1 MKKNLIIIVLA
12 LISFGFVNAQDSSTK
27 RADKLFDRFEFVKAA
42 EKYLELIED
51 DNETDYVIKRLA
63 DSYYNIYDSKEAEKW
78 YAKIIKNKDP
88 EVIYRYS
95 QMLKANG
102 KYKESNKWM
111 SSFSEMRP
119 YDSRAIAF
127 KNTPNYIDKI
137 IGRGEKFNIQ
147 NIDINSEYSD
157 FGSIIKDKKIYF
169 TSSRNT
175 DRKSYGWNDEPFLDI
190 YSSTI
195 NEKGSFLEPNLLEDL
210 NSKFHEGILS
220 FSADGN
226 TIYFTRESFYEKE
239 FEKSEEN
246 KNKYG
251 QSYIYKATKL
261 KDKFNIIESLD
272 INDPSF
278 SNKNPMVSPD
288 GKHLYFSSNRPG
300 GFGMYDIYK
309 ANINDDGTLSDVE
322 NLGQNVNSEGQEGF
336 PFFSND
342 NVLYFSSDGHLGIGG
357 LDVFYSR
364 YIDGKW
370 SNVRNVG
377 IPVNSGAD
385 DFAFI
390 IDEEN
395 ENGFVSS
402 NRPGGVGKDD
412 IYALKKIK
420 PICDILLESTI
431 VDSKTNNPIETA
443 LTSISDGTGVI
454 ENTKESDPDGLVAYI
469 LECGDEFN
477 LVASKEGYETKS
489 VAVKLTEND
498 PPMLTIMLD
507 PIEELIVETKI
518 ELNNIYFDFDK
529 FNITS
534 KAAFEL
540 DKLVAVMKKYPDIN
554 IIVES
559 HTDSRGSSSYNQGLS
574 ERRANATVQYVISKG
589 IAEDRLEAV
598 GKGEEESLFDCSN
611 GCSKEQH
618 SQNRRS
624 EFIIE

>member
-1 MKKNLIIIVLA
+1 M
-12 LISFGFVNAQDSSTK
+12 
-27 RADKLFDRFEFVKAA
+27 E
-42 EKYLELIED
+42 E
-51 DNETDYVIKRLA
+51 
-63 DSYYNIYDSKEAEKW
+63 
-78 YAKIIKNKDP
+78 
-88 EVIYRYS
+88 
-95 QMLKANG
+95 
-102 KYKESNKWM
+102 
-111 SSFSEMRP
+111 
-119 YDSRAIAF
+119 
-127 KNTPNYIDKI
+127 
-137 IGRGEKFNIQ
+137 
-147 NIDINSEYSD
+147 
-157 FGSIIKDKKIYF
+157 
-169 TSSRNT
+169 
-175 DRKSYGWNDEPFLDI
+175 
-190 YSSTI
+190 
-195 NEKGSFLEPNLLEDL
+195 L

-220 FSADGN
+220 FSSDGN

-239 FEKSEEN
+239 FEKNEEN

-272 INDPSF
+272 INDPSY

-288 GKHLYFSSNRPG
+288 GKHLYFSSNRAG

-309 ANINDDGTLSDVE
+309 ASINDDGTLSDVE

-336 PFFSND
+336 PFLSND

-395 ENGFVSS
+395 VNGFVSS

-420 PICDILLESTI
+420 PICDILLESTV

-454 ENTKESDPDGLVAYI
+454 ENTKESNVDGLVAYI

-489 VAVKLTEND
+489 VSVKLTEND

-507 PIEELIVETKI
+507 PIEELIVDTKV

-540 DKLVAVMKKYPDIN
+540 DKLVAVMNMYPEMKIT
-554 IIVES
+554 VES
-559 HTDSRGSSSYNQGLS
+559 HTDSRGTSSYNKGLS
-574 ERRANATVQYVISKG
+574 ERRAKSTVQYVISKG
-589 IAEDRLEAV
+589 INEDRLKAI
-598 GKGEEESLFDCSN
+598 GMGEEVSLFDCSK
-611 GCSKEQH
+611 GCNEEQH

>member
-1 MKKNLIIIVLA
+1 MSRYKGSCNFSTSSGSCPSGIKTNSSQKYSALPIPNLSQA
-12 LISFGFVNAQDSSTK
+12 PMTSSICS
-27 RADKLFDRFEFVKAA
+27 L
-42 EKYLELIED
+42 
-51 DNETDYVIKRLA
+51 
-63 DSYYNIYDSKEAEKW
+63 
-78 YAKIIKNKDP
+78 
-88 EVIYRYS
+88 
-95 QMLKANG
+95 
-102 KYKESNKWM
+102 
-111 SSFSEMRP
+111 
-119 YDSRAIAF
+119 
-127 KNTPNYIDKI
+127 
-137 IGRGEKFNIQ
+137 
-147 NIDINSEYSD
+147 
-157 FGSIIKDKKIYF
+157 
-169 TSSRNT
+169 SSRNT

-309 ANINDDGTLSDVE
+309 ASINDDGTLSNVE

-390 IDEEN
+390 IDEDN

-489 VAVKLTEND
+489 VSVKLTEND

-507 PIEELIVETKI
+507 PIEELIVETKV

-540 DKLVAVMKKYPDIN
+540 DKLVAIMNKYPDIN

-559 HTDSRGSSSYNQGLS
+559 HTDSRGSSSYNRGLS
-574 ERRANATVQYVISKG
+574 ERRAKATVQYVISKG
-589 IAEDRLEAV
+589 IAEDRLKAV
-598 GKGEEESLFDCSN
+598 GKGEEQSLFDCSS
-611 GCSKEQH
+611 GCNEEQH

>member
-137 IGRGEKFNIQ
+137 IGRGKKFNIQ

-390 IDEEN
+390 IDEYN

-507 PIEELIVETKI
+507 PIEELIVERKI

-589 IAEDRLEAV
+589 IAEGRLEAV
-598 GKGEEESLFDCSN
+598 GKGEEESLFDCSK
-611 GCSKEQH
+611 GCSKDQH

>member
-1 MKKNLIIIVLA
+1 MKKNLIIIVIA
-12 LISFGFVNAQDSSTK
+12 LIGYSHVNAQDSSTK

-288 GKHLYFSSNRPG
+288 GEHLYFSSNRPG
-300 GFGMYDIYK
+300 GFGMYDIYR
-309 ANINDDGTLSDVE
+309 ASINDDGTLSNVE

-336 PFFSND
+336 PFLSND
-342 NVLYFSSDGHLGIGG
+342 DVLYFSSDGHLGIGG

-385 DFAFI
+385 DFGFVI
-390 IDEEN
+390 NEEN

-431 VDSKTNNPIETA
+431 VDSKTKNPIETA

-477 LVASKEGYETKS
+477 LVASKDGYETKS

-507 PIEELIVETKI
+507 PIEELIVETKV

-540 DKLVAVMKKYPDIN
+540 DKLVAVMNKYPEMN

-559 HTDSRGSSSYNQGLS
+559 HTDSRGSSSYNKGLS
-574 ERRANATVQYVISKG
+574 ERRAKATVQYVISKG
-589 IAEDRLEAV
+589 INEDRLKAI
-598 GKGEEESLFDCSN
+598 GMGEEVSLFDCSK
-611 GCSKEQH
+611 GCNEEQH

>member
-51 DNETDYVIKRLA
+51 DNETDYIIKRLA

-137 IGRGEKFNIQ
+137 IGRGKKFNIQ

-322 NLGQNVNSEGQEGF
+322 NLGQKVNSEGQEGF

-390 IDEEN
+390 IDEYN

-507 PIEELIVETKI
+507 PIEELIVERKI

-589 IAEDRLEAV
+589 IAEGRLEAV
-598 GKGEEESLFDCSN
+598 GKGEKESLFDCSK
-611 GCSKEQH
+611 GCSKDQH

>member
-137 IGRGEKFNIQ
+137 IGRGKKFNIQ

-246 KNKYG
+246 RNKYG

-261 KDKFNIIESLD
+261 KDRFNIIESLD

-402 NRPGGVGKDD
+402 NRPGGIGKDD

-507 PIEELIVETKI
+507 PIEELIVERKV

-574 ERRANATVQYVISKG
+574 ERRAKSTVQYVISKG

-598 GKGEEESLFDCSN
+598 GKGEEESLFDCTN
-611 GCSKEQH
+611 GCSKKQH

>member
-137 IGRGEKFNIQ
+137 IGRGKKFNIQ

-402 NRPGGVGKDD
+402 NRPGGIGKDD

-507 PIEELIVETKI
+507 PIEELIVERKI

-574 ERRANATVQYVISKG
+574 ERRAKATVQYVISKG

>member
-51 DNETDYVIKRLA
+51 DNETDYIIKRLA

-78 YAKIIKNKDP
+78 SAKIIKNKDP

-309 ANINDDGTLSDVE
+309 ANINDDGTLSNVE

-390 IDEEN
+390 IDEYN

-507 PIEELIVETKI
+507 PIEELIVERKI

-574 ERRANATVQYVISKG
+574 ERRAKATVQYVISKG

>member
-1 MKKNLIIIVLA
+1 MKKNLIITVLA
-12 LISFGFVNAQDSSTK
+12 LIGFSYVNAQDSSTK

-42 EKYLELIED
+42 EKYLEIIED

-246 KNKYG
+246 RNKYG

-261 KDKFNIIESLD
+261 KDRFNIIESLD

-402 NRPGGVGKDD
+402 NRPGGIGKDD

-507 PIEELIVETKI
+507 PIEELIVERKI

-598 GKGEEESLFDCSN
+598 GKGEEESLFDCTN

>member
-42 EKYLELIED
+42 EKYLQIIED

-137 IGRGEKFNIQ
+137 IGRGKKFNIQ

-309 ANINDDGTLSDVE
+309 ANINDDGTLYELV
-322 NLGQNVNSEGQEGF
+322 NLGQNINSEGQEGF
-336 PFFSND
+336 PFLSND

-402 NRPGGVGKDD
+402 NRPGGIGKDD

-507 PIEELIVETKI
+507 PIEELIVERKI

-589 IAEDRLEAV
+589 IAEYRLKAV
-598 GKGEEESLFDCSN
+598 GKGEEQSLFDCSN
-611 GCSKEQH
+611 GCNEDQH

>member
-1 MKKNLIIIVLA
+1 MKKNLIIIVIS
-12 LISFGFVNAQDSSTK
+12 LIGYSHVNAQDSSTK

-147 NIDINSEYSD
+147 NIDLNSEYSD
-157 FGSIIKDKKIYF
+157 FGSIIRDKKIYF

-288 GKHLYFSSNRPG
+288 GEHLYFSSNRPG
-300 GFGMYDIYK
+300 GFGMYDIYR
-309 ANINDDGTLSDVE
+309 ASINDDGTLSNVE

-336 PFFSND
+336 PFLSND

-390 IDEEN
+390 IDKEN

-420 PICDILLESTI
+420 PICDILLESII

-507 PIEELIVETKI
+507 PIEDLIVDIKV

-540 DKLVAVMKKYPDIN
+540 DKLVVVMNKYPEMN

-559 HTDSRGSSSYNQGLS
+559 HTDSRGSSSYNKGLS
-574 ERRANATVQYVISKG
+574 ERRAKSTVQYVISKG
-589 IAEDRLEAV
+589 INEDRLKAI
-598 GKGEEESLFDCSN
+598 GMGEEVSLFDCSK
-611 GCSKEQH
+611 GCNEEQH

>member
-12 LISFGFVNAQDSSTK
+12 LISFGFINAQDSSTK

-51 DNETDYVIKRLA
+51 DNETDYIIKRLA
-63 DSYYNIYDSKEAEKW
+63 DSYYNIYDSKQAEKW
-78 YAKIIKNKDP
+78 YAKIINNKDP
-88 EVIYRYS
+88 EVVYRYS

-137 IGRGEKFNIQ
+137 IGRGKKFNIQ

-288 GKHLYFSSNRPG
+288 GEHLYFSSNRPG
-300 GFGMYDIYK
+300 GFGMYDIYR
-309 ANINDDGTLSDVE
+309 ASINDDGTLSNVE

-336 PFFSND
+336 PFLSND
-342 NVLYFSSDGHLGIGG
+342 DVLYFSSDGHLGIGG

-385 DFAFI
+385 DFGFVI
-390 IDEEN
+390 NEEN

-431 VDSKTNNPIETA
+431 VDSKTKNPIETA

-477 LVASKEGYETKS
+477 LVASKDGYETKS

-507 PIEELIVETKI
+507 PIEELIVETKV

-540 DKLVAVMKKYPDIN
+540 DKLVAVMNKYPEMN

-559 HTDSRGSSSYNQGLS
+559 HTDSRGSSSYNKGLS
-574 ERRANATVQYVISKG
+574 ERRAKATVQYVISKG
-589 IAEDRLEAV
+589 INEDRLKAI
-598 GKGEEESLFDCSN
+598 GMGEEVSLFDCSK
-611 GCSKEQH
+611 GCNEEQH

>member
-1 MKKNLIIIVLA
+1 MKKNLIITVLA
-12 LISFGFVNAQDSSTK
+12 LTSFGFVNAQDSSTK

-42 EKYLELIED
+42 EKYLELVEEG
-51 DNETDYVIKRLA
+51 NETDYIIRKLA
-63 DSYYNIYDSKEAEKW
+63 DSYYNVYASKEAEKW

-195 NEKGSFLEPNLLEDL
+195 NEKGSFLEPNLLEEL

-261 KDKFNIIESLD
+261 KEKFNIIESLG
-272 INDPSF
+272 INDASF

-300 GFGMYDIYK
+300 GFGMYDIYR
-309 ANINDDGTLSDVE
+309 ASINDDGTLSSVE

-336 PFFSND
+336 PFLSND

-390 IDEEN
+390 IDKEN

-420 PICDILLESTI
+420 PICDILLESTV
-431 VDSKTNNPIETA
+431 VDSKTNIPIEKA

-454 ENTKESDPDGLVAYI
+454 ENTKESNADGLVAYI

-498 PPMLTIMLD
+498 PPMLTIILD
-507 PIEELIVETKI
+507 PIEELIVGKKV

-540 DKLVAVMKKYPDIN
+540 DKLVAVMNKYPEMKIT
-554 IIVES
+554 VES
-559 HTDSRGSSSYNQGLS
+559 HTDSRGSLSYNKGLS
-574 ERRANATVQYVISKG
+574 ERRAKATVQYVISKG
-589 IAEDRLEAV
+589 INEDRLKAI
-598 GKGEEESLFDCSN
+598 GMGEEVSLFDCSK
-611 GCSKEQH
+611 GCNEDQH
-618 SQNRRS
+618 AQNRRS

>member
-137 IGRGEKFNIQ
+137 IGRGKKFNIQ

-246 KNKYG
+246 RNKYG

-261 KDKFNIIESLD
+261 KDRFNIIESLD

-402 NRPGGVGKDD
+402 NRPGGIGKDD

-507 PIEELIVETKI
+507 PIEELIVERKI

-589 IAEDRLEAV
+589 IAEGRLEAV
-598 GKGEEESLFDCSN
+598 GKGEVESLFDCSN
-611 GCSKEQH
+611 GCSKDQH